1 MSSID
6 KYGLLGLVVLVVWVV
21 ADLSGCAATERRRLT
36 AERQRV
42 RVADAYLQDKPR
54 QLHPRY
60 RLVVTQGR
68 HNRVLNLMQS
78 GLAAF
83 DSGELDLAERS
94 FDEVLN
100 GIETVFA
107 DSRQAAKARSLWRAE
122 NSKVFKGEP
131 YERAMAYYYRG
142 LLYMHDGDY
151 ENARACFKGGVLQ
164 DAFAEEKQNRC
175 DFALLIFLQGW
186 ASQCLGD
193 TALAEAAYAEVKSL
207 RPDFKPPDSGDNVL
221 VLAETGR
228 APRKV
233 ASGQGGAELRY
244 RRGADFAEQHVR
256 VATGSDYHDMYP
268 IGDIYWQ
275 ASTRGGRPVEKILK
289 GQVVFKERH
298 ETLGTALTT
307 IGMGTMAAGSKR
319 GDRDSDKQEIGA
331 AVAAVGL
338 ISLAAAS
345 AVQAQADTRYWD
357 NLPDAVHVRTLHKE
371 PNELPCVNAQFLD
384 GSSSRLKWLD
394 ADTVIHFDP
403 DGQHGLAWLRSRSA
417 L

>member
-193 TALAEAAYAEVKSL
+193 TALAEAA
-207 RPDFKPPDSGDNVL
+207 
-221 VLAETGR
+221 
-228 APRKV
+228 
-233 ASGQGGAELRY
+233 
-244 RRGADFAEQHVR
+244 
-256 VATGSDYHDMYP
+256 
-268 IGDIYWQ
+268 
-275 ASTRGGRPVEKILK
+275 
-289 GQVVFKERH
+289 
-298 ETLGTALTT
+298 
-307 IGMGTMAAGSKR
+307 
-319 GDRDSDKQEIGA
+319 
-331 AVAAVGL
+331 
-338 ISLAAAS
+338 AS
-345 AVQAQADTRYWD
+345 AAIPNRIVSRVS
-357 NLPDAVHVRTLHKE
+357 LPE
-371 PNELPCVNAQFLD
+371 NPIC
-384 GSSSRLKWLD
+384 GSPR
-394 ADTVIHFDP
+394 
-403 DGQHGLAWLRSRSA
+403 
-417 L
+417 